1 MTNNKGSFL
10 ARKRGYFLAYL
21 LLFIIDYT
29 VQFISSTKFVAG
41 ALTFTLF

>member
-1 MTNNKGSFL
+1 MTNNKVQLSGP
-10 ARKRGYFLAYL
+10 KKGYFLAYL